1 MHDRG
6 TRVCDVPRQ
15 ATKAKESTGEPESKR
30 KKFIN
35 IFTAD
40 MPAHEK
46 ILSFTKKYC
55 LPELIDSKELISMA
69 VQKED
74 PTQE

>member
-1 MHDRG
+1 
-6 TRVCDVPRQ
+6 
-15 ATKAKESTGEPESKR
+15 
-30 KKFIN
+30 
-35 IFTAD
+35 